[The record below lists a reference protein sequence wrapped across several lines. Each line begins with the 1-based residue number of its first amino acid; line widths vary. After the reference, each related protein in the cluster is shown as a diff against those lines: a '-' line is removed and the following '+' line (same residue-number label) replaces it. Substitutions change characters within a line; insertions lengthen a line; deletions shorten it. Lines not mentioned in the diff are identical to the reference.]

1 MNPTFESCRHG
12 DLFLDSFFLNR
23 VMLQKK
29 KLLGIASFRIINSF
43 RNGIIYVY
51 MALYLREQ
59 LLLPVTLSNLLFTLI
74 EFIGAL
80 GQFLIW
86 GYLAD
91 RYQARNSLIIVGEA
105 VPAIGYLGVFIL
117 HRYLLQTSSPS
128 IAGLSLVFGLSAFEF
143 FWGAGFTGFYAL
155 LADLPSAKDR
165 ARYQSLTIS
174 LASAGTIS
182 GTLIG
187 GVLYDYKCPGC
198 GFENGI
204 LFFLLSSII
213 MGFVALSWLTRKE
226 TEVKYQDIDQS
237 SITSS
242 ELSSSEPSS
251 PITPSKS
258 REVTNIRVFYWFLA
272 AIVIGTLAR
281 GAIGQI
287 TMFYLRLPDS
297 IALSSIAVSLVSTSR
312 WVAHL
317 FSGLIASRISAKK
330 APYLYMLTLVWFAI
344 LPLLLPL
351 TSSVNMAIILFASR
365 GLVMGI
371 SSVSSFVLISRIIP
385 PEKRGKLLGQ
395 WNAAQM
401 VAWGAGGTLIGGP
414 LADWRI
420 SQGAGLADAY
430 TFVFIFV
437 FLMGV
442 VGIILT
448 LWKAREVLC
457 YCEKNWAV

>member
-1 MNPTFESCRHG
+1 
-12 DLFLDSFFLNR
+12 
-23 VMLQKK
+23 
-29 KLLGIASFRIINSF
+29 
-43 RNGIIYVY
+43 

-59 LLLPVTLSNLLFTLI
+59 LQLPVTFSNLLFTLI

-91 RYQARNSLIIVGEA
+91 RYHARNSLIVVGEA
-105 VPAIGYLGVFIL
+105 VPAIGYLGVFVL
-117 HRYLLQTSSPS
+117 HRYLLQTSGPS
-128 IAGLSLVFGLSAFEF
+128 AAGLILVFGLSAFEI

-165 ARYQSLTIS
+165 VRYQGFTIS
-174 LASAGTIS
+174 LASAGHIS

-187 GVLYDYKCPGC
+187 GFLYDYKCSGC

-204 LFFLLSSII
+204 LFYLLSSMI

-226 TEVKYQDIDQS
+226 TEVKYQDMDQS
-237 SITSS
+237 SIPFS
-242 ELSSSEPSS
+242 ELSPSEPSS
-251 PITPSKS
+251 PTIPSTS
-258 REVTNIRVFYWFLA
+258 REVINIRVFYWFLA

-287 TMFYLRLPDS
+287 TLYYLRLPDS

-317 FSGLIASRISAKK
+317 FSGPIASRLSAKK
-330 APYLYMLTLVWFAI
+330 ASLWYLLTLIWFAI
-344 LPLLLPL
+344 LPLLYPL
-351 TSSVNMAIILFASR
+351 TRSVNMAIFLFASN
-365 GLVMGI
+365 GLAMGI
-371 SSVSSFVLISRIIP
+371 SSVSSFSLISRIIP
-385 PEKRGKLLGQ
+385 PKKRGRLLGQ
-395 WNAAQM
+395 WNAAHM

-430 TFVFIFV
+430 SFVFIFV
-437 FLMGV
+437 FLMRV
-442 VGIILT
+442 AGIILT
-448 LWKAREVLC
+448 LWKAREAL
-457 YCEKNWAV
+457 

>member
-1 MNPTFESCRHG
+1 
-12 DLFLDSFFLNR
+12 
-23 VMLQKK
+23 MLQKK

-59 LLLPVTLSNLLFTLI
+59 LQLPVTFSNLLFTLI

-91 RYQARNSLIIVGEA
+91 RYRARTSVIVVGEA
-105 VPAIGYLGVFIL
+105 VPAVGYLGVFLL
-117 HRYLLQTSSPS
+117 HRYLLQTSGSPA
-128 IAGLSLVFGLSAFEF
+128 AGLCLVFGLSAFEI

-165 ARYQSLTIS
+165 AQYQGLTIS
-174 LASAGTIS
+174 LASAGNIS

-187 GVLYDYKCPGC
+187 GVLYDYRCPGC
-198 GFENGI
+198 GFENGL
-204 LFFLLSSII
+204 LFFLLSSMI
-213 MGFVALSWLTRKE
+213 MGFVAISWLTRKE
-226 TEVKYQDIDQS
+226 TEVQYQDSDPT
-237 SITSS
+237 SIPSS
-242 ELSSSEPSS
+242 ELSGSGPSS
-251 PITPSKS
+251 SVSSSPSG
-258 REVTNIRVFYWFLA
+258 EVENIRVFYWFLA

-287 TMFYLRLPDS
+287 TLYYLRLPES
-297 IALSSIAVSLVSTSR
+297 IAISSIAVSLISTAR
-312 WVAHL
+312 WVANL
-317 FSGLIASRISAKK
+317 LSGPIASRLSEKK
-330 APYLYMLTLVWFAI
+330 ASLWYLLTLAWFAI
-344 LPLLLPL
+344 LPLLYPL
-351 TSSVNMAIILFASR
+351 TNSLTMAILLFASN
-365 GLVMGI
+365 GLAMGI
-371 SSVSSFVLISRIIP
+371 SSVSSFSLISRIIP
-385 PEKRGKLLGQ
+385 PKKRGRLLGQ
-395 WNAAQM
+395 WNAASM

-420 SQGAGLADAY
+420 SMGAGLADAY

-442 VGIILT
+442 AGIILT
-448 LWKAREVLC
+448 LWKAHEAL
-457 YCEKNWAV
+457 